1 MKKFGICL
9 LALTLAVLLAAPA
22 WAASIT
28 PYASMRMGIYWHG
41 TDYNYDATKGF
52 NPSWTDDDDDGGYF
66 EQIATISRFGAK
78 GQVGDI
84 FGHAELGIMADA
96 TDTEYTATGNRVYT
110 RLLYGTWAFEGGSL
124 TIGQDY
130 TPVTW
135 TSSQQGPGVF
145 DDNNQQSYD
154 MQNAFIGVG
163 CLWDSRR
170 PQVRVNLDNGFYL
183 AVIQTEDSNEPASL
197 APPAA
202 PLAIDRD
209 IDVEFPK
216 IALGWDY
223 KAEGIHLRP
232 GFAYNTFNVE
242 EISDRG
248 TFDDD
253 ITSWLVHLHGKA
265 NVGSTT
271 LKGTVH
277 YGENLWNY
285 GISGRANP
293 WESEVGGVNAASAF
307 IDSDGDVEDAEC
319 WGGFIEAAI
328 PFDPYTLTLGWG
340 YSSSEV
346 DANTDNDNDGRLADN
361 ADELMGFYV
370 NVKIPITDNFSMTPE
385 FDYWDGM
392 DNSEG
397 EEDPDHWFAGITWQ
411 MDF

>member
-1 MKKFGICL
+1 
-9 LALTLAVLLAAPA
+9 
-22 WAASIT
+22 
-28 PYASMRMGIYWHG
+28 MGIYWHG
-41 TDYNYDATKGF
+41 TDYNDDTGF

-84 FGHAELGIMADA
+84 FGQVELGIIADA

-110 RLLYGTWAFEGGSL
+110 RLLYGKWAFEGGSL

-145 DDNNQQSYD
+145 DDNNSQSYD

-163 CLWDSRR
+163 CLWDGRR

-183 AVIQTEDSNEPASL
+183 AVIQTEDHNEPASL
-197 APPAA
+197 APTTGVPT
-202 PLAIDRD
+202 PPIDRD

-242 EISDRG
+242 QPAARG
-248 TFDDD
+248 TFDND
-253 ITSWLVHLHGKA
+253 ITSWLLHLHGKVDLGA
-265 NVGSTT
+265 TA
-271 LKGTVH
+271 LKFTGH

-285 GISGRANP
+285 GISGRLNP
-293 WESEVGGVNAASAF
+293 WDTDINAASAA
-307 IDSDGDVEDAEC
+307 IDSTGDVQDAEC

-346 DANTDNDNDGRLADN
+346 DVDTDPLNDN
-361 ADELMGFYV
+361 ADELMGYFV

-392 DNSEG
+392 QNSAG
-397 EEDPDHWFAGITWQ
+397 EDDPDHWFAGVTWQ

>member
-22 WAASIT
+22 MATEASIT
-28 PYASMRMGIYWHG
+28 PYASMRMGIYWHN
-41 TDYNYDATKGF
+41 TDYNDSTGY

-84 FGHAELGIMADA
+84 FGVAELGIMADG
-96 TDTEYTATGNRVYT
+96 TDTEYTGDMNRIYT
-110 RLLYGTWAFEGGSL
+110 RLLYGTWNFEGGSL

-145 DDNNQQSYD
+145 DDNNNQSYD
-154 MQNAFIGVG
+154 LQNAFIGVG

-170 PQVRVNLDNGFYL
+170 PQVRVNLDNGLYL
-183 AVIQTEDSNEPASL
+183 AVIQTEDHNEPAIL
-197 APPAA
+197 ADT
-202 PLAIDRD
+202 DRD
-209 IDVEFPK
+209 IDVEIPK
-216 IALGWDY
+216 IALGYDY
-223 KAEGIHLRP
+223 KAGGIHLRP
-232 GFAYNTFNVE
+232 GFAFNTFNVE
-242 EISDRG
+242 QPAPG

-253 ITSWLVHLHGKA
+253 ITSWLLHLHGKA

-285 GISGRANP
+285 GISGRKNP
-293 WESEVGGVNAASAF
+293 WETPILSGTETFNAASAQV
-307 IDSDGDVEDAEC
+307 DLDGDIEDAEC

-346 DANTDNDNDGRLADN
+346 DVDTHPLNDN
-361 ADELMGFYV
+361 ADEMMGFFV

-392 DNSEG
+392 ENSAG
-397 EEDPDHWFAGITWQ
+397 EDDPDHWFVGVTWQ

>member
-9 LALTLAVLLAAPA
+9 IALTLAVLLAAPA
-22 WAASIT
+22 MADSIT
-28 PYASMRMGIYWHG
+28 PYASMRLGTYWIDH
-41 TDYNYDATKGF
+41 DFQDAGA
-52 NPSWTDDDDDGGYF
+52 SWTDDDDDAGYF
-66 EQIATISRFGAK
+66 EQLATISRFGAK

-84 FGHAELGIMADA
+84 FGHAELGIIADT
-96 TDTEYTATGNRVYT
+96 TDTEYTASGNRVYT
-110 RLLYGTWAFEGGSL
+110 RLLYGKWDFGSGSL

-145 DDNNQQSYD
+145 DDHNSQSYD
-154 MQNAFIGVG
+154 LQNAFIGAG
-163 CLWDSRR
+163 ALWDSRR
-170 PQVRVNLDNGFYL
+170 PQIRVNLDNGLYL
-183 AVIQTEDSNEPASL
+183 AVIQTEDHNEPVGL
-197 APPAA
+197 GAPGTNVD
-202 PLAIDRD
+202 L
-209 IDVEFPK
+209 DVEIPK

-232 GFAYNTFNVE
+232 GFAYNTFSME
-242 EISDRG
+242 EAGPG
-248 TFDDD
+248 TFDENIDA
-253 ITSWLVHLHGKA
+253 WLLHLHGKV

-293 WESEVGGVNAASAF
+293 WDPGINAASAQV
-307 IDSDGDVEDAEC
+307 DSDGDIEDAEC

-328 PFDPYTLTLGWG
+328 PLDPYTLTLGWG

-346 DANTDNDNDGRLADN
+346 DVDTAPLNDN
-361 ADELMGFYV
+361 ADELMGYFV
-370 NVKIPITDNFSMTPE
+370 NVKIPIADSFSATPE
-385 FDYWDGM
+385 IGFWDGM
-392 DNSEG
+392 EDSAG
-397 EEDPDHWFAGITWQ
+397 EDDPDHWYVGVTWQ

>member
-22 WAASIT
+22 MAASIT
-28 PYASMRMGIYWHG
+28 PYASMRLGIYWHN
-41 TDYNYDATKGF
+41 TDYNDDPGGF

-84 FGHAELGIMADA
+84 FGHAELGIMADT
-96 TDTEYTATGNRVYT
+96 TDTEFTSTGNRVYT
-110 RLLYGTWAFEGGSL
+110 RLLYGTWKFGSGSL

-145 DDNNQQSYD
+145 DDDNSQSYD
-154 MQNAFIGVG
+154 LQNAFIGVG

-170 PQVRVNLDNGFYL
+170 PQVRVNLDNGLYL
-183 AVIQTEDSNEPASL
+183 AVIQTEDHNEPAQL
-197 APPAA
+197 APTSGV
-202 PLAIDRD
+202 PLDRD
-209 IDVEFPK
+209 IDVEIPK

-232 GFAYNTFNVE
+232 GVAFNTFNVE
-242 EISDRG
+242 QPAARG

-285 GISGRANP
+285 GISGRMNP
-293 WESEVGGVNAASAF
+293 WDPGINAASAY
-307 IDSDGDVEDAEC
+307 IDATGDVEDAEC

-328 PFDPYTLTLGWG
+328 PIDPYTLTLGWG

-346 DANTDNDNDGRLADN
+346 DVPGGLMDN
-361 ADELMGFYV
+361 ADELMGYFV

-392 DNSEG
+392 ENSLG
-397 EEDPDHWFAGITWQ
+397 EDDPDHWFVGVTWQ